1 MVSKDRTIDLQALRV
16 FVEVAR
22 RGGFTAAAETL
33 GMAKS
38 AVSKQLS
45 QLEDVLQVRLF
56 ERSSRRVALTKEG
69 AALVVR
75 AESILAEIEYL
86 AADASQIKTQY
97 GGTVRIAAS
106 PEFGSFLVEKFLPQL
121 LSRHPQLKVLMRLE
135 YQFDDLHDP
144 STDLAFRLG
153 SVGDDRLV
161 GQRIGEFDRVI
172 VSSPAYAQAHPM
184 SRPDDLASAAGL
196 MFSDRELSA
205 EWTLEHRDDPTNT
218 HKVMLQGRLGVRG
231 FGALLAAA
239 ESGLGVARLPGFVA
253 ASALARGTLIQP
265 LPAWKARPATV
276 YLAYRTGVLRIGRV
290 RAIIDAAARDLPQLL
305 AEIGRNQ

>member
-1 MVSKDRTIDLQALRV
+1 MVSIDRTIDFQALRV

-22 RGGFTAAAETL
+22 RGGFTAAAEPL

-45 QLEDVLQVRLF
+45 QLEAALQVRLF

-69 AALVVR
+69 ATLVVR
-75 AESILAEIEYL
+75 AESILAEVERL
-86 AADASQIKTQY
+86 ALDAAQIKTQY

-106 PEFGSFLVEKFLPQL
+106 PEFGSFLVGKFLPQL

-144 STDLAFRLG
+144 TTDLAIRLG

-161 GQRIGEFDRVI
+161 GQRIGELNRVI
-172 VSSPAYAQAHPM
+172 VCSPAYAQTRPM
-184 SRPDDLASAAGL
+184 QRPDDLASADGL

-205 EWTLEHRDDPTNT
+205 EWALERRDDPTNT
-218 HKVMLQGRLGVRG
+218 HKVKLHGRLGVRG
-231 FGALLAAA
+231 FSALLAAA
-239 ESGLGVARLPGFVA
+239 EAGLGVACLSEFVA
-253 ASALARGTLIQP
+253 APALARGTLIQP
-265 LPAWKARPATV
+265 LPAWKARPASV
-276 YLAYRTGVLRIGRV
+276 YLVYRSGVLRIGRV
-290 RAIIDAAARDLPQLL
+290 RAVIDAALRDVPQLL
-305 AEIGRNQ
+305 AELGRSA